1 MNRTLRY
8 YAPLVGRIFMGGFFL
23 WNGIQGVLNFL
34 ATTDI
39 FIKLG
44 FPQPVVFA
52 AIACTIEVLGGIALV
67 VGYKTR
73 LAAGLLI
80 IYSSLVSAITFDI
93 SSAIQTQLFL
103 ANTAIVGGLLYICAY
118 GAGRFSQDR

>member
-1 MNRTLRY
+1 
-8 YAPLVGRIFMGGFFL
+8 MGGFFL

-39 FIKLG
+39 FITLG
-44 FPQPVVFA
+44 FPQPVAFA
-52 AIACTIEVLGGIALV
+52 AAACAVEVLGGIALV

-73 LAAGLLI
+73 LSAGFLI
-80 IYSSLVSAITFDI
+80 LYSTLVSCITFDI
-93 SSAIQTQLFL
+93 SSAVQTQLFL

-118 GAGRFSQDR
+118 GAGRFSQDV